1 MFNRQTNLLVL
12 LLIAFSG
19 FDLILSD
26 CGADVD
32 RLPGGYCNN
41 NRQDLNRFDDFNYR
55 KDLERSADFTRR
67 GLILNW
73 FRNFFW

>member
-1 MFNRQTNLLVL
+1 MFNWQTNLLVL

-19 FDLILSD
+19 FNLILSD

-32 RLPGGYCNN
+32 RLHGGFCI
-41 NRQDLNRFDDFNYR
+41 NRQDLNRFEDFNYR

-67 GLILNW
+67 GLTLNW
-73 FRNFFW
+73 FRNIFR